1 MPMLVEL
8 ASDELV
14 TSCNHKN
21 NHSKEQTHGS
31 SEI

>member
-14 TSCNHKN
+14 VSCDHN
-21 NHSKEQTHGS
+21 NNDSKEQTHGS

>member
-14 TSCNHKN
+14 TSDNHN
-21 NHSKEQTHGS
+21 NNDSKEQTHGS

>member
-8 ASDELV
+8 ASGELV
-14 TSCNHKN
+14 TSCNTTIN
-21 NHSKEQTHGS
+21 DSKEQTHGS